1 MDEDRTIHYWAIFLL
16 SYSGGHS
23 EKKKKFKTHKKI
35 TRSQHMLKH
44 IITMLMGQV
53 NT

>member
-1 MDEDRTIHYWAIFLL
+1 MRIKPSITE
-16 SYSGGHS
+16 YSVKLFRATA
-23 EKKKKFKTHKKI
+23 KKSQSHKKI

>member
-1 MDEDRTIHYWAIFLL
+1 MRIKPSITE
-16 SYSGGHS
+16 YSVKLFRGTA
-23 EKKKKFKTHKKI
+23 KKKKSQSHKKI

>member
-1 MDEDRTIHYWAIFLL
+1 MRIKPSITE
-16 SYSGGHS
+16 YSVKLFRGTA
-23 EKKKKFKTHKKI
+23 KKKKKSQSHKKI

-44 IITMLMGQV
+44 IITMLTGQV